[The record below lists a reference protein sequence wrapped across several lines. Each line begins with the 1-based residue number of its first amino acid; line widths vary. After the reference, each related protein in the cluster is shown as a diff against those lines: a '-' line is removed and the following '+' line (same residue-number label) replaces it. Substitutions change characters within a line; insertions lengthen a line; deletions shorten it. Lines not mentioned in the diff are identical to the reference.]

1 MAPPDDL
8 PADRANRIADAVEAI
23 ERNVVRLREFQHLSR
38 AEYTADGAQD
48 RRDAIERKFEK
59 MTEAMVDIASELCK
73 QERGTTPERRKGA
86 VDILEAEDIVGPD
99 LADRL
104 REAIAFRDVLAHTY
118 GPVVNDDIVYDVLR
132 NDLGRYVDFVQ
143 AVDGYL
149 EEMEN

>member
-8 PADRANRIADAVEAI
+8 PADRANRIADAVETI

-73 QERGTTPERRKGA
+73 QERGTAPERRRGA
-86 VDILEAEDIVGPD
+86 VDILEAEDIVDSD

-104 REAIAFRDVLAHTY
+104 REAIAFRDVLVHTY
-118 GPVVNDDIVYDVLR
+118 GPD
-132 NDLGRYVDFVQ
+132 
-143 AVDGYL
+143 L